1 MSELEASVVEARPFC
16 SRMKALPVHPLR
28 FAGEARVLPMLSSVG
43 IRLDLVFATLPA
55 ERDLI
60 ARAHPKQLGSRPVNV
75 ATVEDPFSA
84 HA

>member
-1 MSELEASVVEARPFC
+1 
-16 SRMKALPVHPLR
+16 
-28 FAGEARVLPMLSSVG
+28 MLSSVG